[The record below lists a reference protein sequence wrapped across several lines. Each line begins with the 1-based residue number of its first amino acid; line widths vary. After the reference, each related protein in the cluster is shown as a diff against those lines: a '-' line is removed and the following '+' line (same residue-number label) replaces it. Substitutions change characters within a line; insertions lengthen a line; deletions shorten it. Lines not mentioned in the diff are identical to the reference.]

1 MTSEASEVE
10 GLEPSSLQALIPLS
24 FPGKGPYSQTKNS
37 SMATDFLVQ
46 LELLMEN
53 GKGCHFVLGASKGM
67 AYLEKL
73 PKRNQDNRVM
83 SLI

>member
-1 MTSEASEVE
+1 MPDSAAACASWLCIGRQVLC
-10 GLEPSSLQALIPLS
+10 GNYHGDNGPSLRQSIGAL
-24 FPGKGPYSQTKNS
+24 
-37 SMATDFLVQ
+37 
-46 LELLMEN
+46 EN